1 MLLVFVTQSAY
12 SIIILIP
19 DSSYEMY
26 CGLSPLTIF
35 CLSNFIVFIL
45 DYCIPGPIEVK
56 LLCLMKVRLLVLE
69 LDGGSRLV
77 IVVVLASVV
86 MPIINDIHLYL
97 SQ

>member
-12 SIIILIP
+12 FIIILIP

-26 CGLSPLTIF
+26 FGLSPLTTF

-45 DYCIPGPIEVK
+45 DYCIPRPIEVK

-69 LDGGSRLV
+69 LDGGSRLL

-86 MPIINDIHLYL
+86 MPITNDIHLYL